1 MTKHNGRYY
10 LQYGA
15 PATEISGYAD
25 GVAVSDQPLGNFVHQ
40 SLPLS
45 WKPGGFARGA
55 GHGATFQDKW
65 ENYWHI
71 STISISVK
79 NSFERRLGLWPA
91 GFDNND
97 IMYCNT
103 AFGDYPQFLP
113 DGKEDHLSSRFT
125 NEAHGLNG
133 PPLTMPTLITYT
145 WELLRISCITAL

>member
-1 MTKHNGRYY
+1 MMIYVH
-10 LQYGA
+10 LQYGFRETRSWFSDQPTPPISLYFQHGA

-25 GVAVSDQPLGNFVHQ
+25 GVAISDQPLGNFVHQ

-45 WKPGGFARGA
+45 WKPGGFARGS

-79 NSFERRLGLWPA
+79 NSFERRLGLCPA

-97 IMYCNT
+97 IVYCNT
-103 AFGDYPQFLP
+103 AFG
-113 DGKEDHLSSRFT
+113 
-125 NEAHGLNG
+125 
-133 PPLTMPTLITYT
+133 
-145 WELLRISCITAL
+145 